1 LPRSSSTEPADA
13 AEINRCKLL
22 LAEMSV
28 GVWGSLLEGVGRTP
42 LLRLRGLSEELGVN
56 VYVKLEFLN
65 PTGSHK
71 DRIAYYMIRDAI
83 ERYGLEEGRCVVEC
97 SSGNTAISVAFV
109 AAQLGLR
116 AVIVAPEET
125 SPAKLSLIK
134 LLGAEVVLG
143 SSDPSSDRF
152 YCRIAERI
160 SRERG
165 CVFLN
170 QYANEAN
177 ARAHYE
183 TTAPEIWEALGGRVD
198 AFVMG
203 VGTGGTVTGV
213 GRFLKERGRALVV
226 AVTPRGSLLSGGE
239 GGDRIEGLITEF
251 VPPLLDLS
259 VVDRIIAVS
268 AGEALEEVRR
278 LAVEEGLLV
287 GHSTG
292 ANIAAIRRIAH
303 ELAPGANV
311 VTLACD
317 SALRYLHLL
326 T

>member
-1 LPRSSSTEPADA
+1 MPLTAREA
-13 AEINRCKLL
+13 
-22 LAEMSV
+22 MSAR
-28 GVWGSLLEGVGRTP
+28 VWGSLLEGIGRTP
-42 LLRLRGLSEELGVN
+42 LLRLERLSEELGVN

-71 DRIAYYMIRDAI
+71 DRIAYYMVRDAV
-83 ERYGLEEGRCVVEC
+83 ERHGLGRGGCVVEC
-97 SSGNTAISVAFV
+97 SSGNTAIAVAFV
-109 AAQLGLR
+109 AARLGLR
-116 AVIVAPEET
+116 AVITAPEET
-125 SPAKLSLIK
+125 SPAKLGLIR

-143 SSDPSSDRF
+143 SSDPRSERF
-152 YCRIAERI
+152 YCRIAESI
-160 SRERG
+160 ARERG

-183 TTAPEIWEALGGRVD
+183 TTAPEIWEALGGKVD

-251 VPPLLDLS
+251 IPPLLDLS
-259 VVDRIIAVS
+259 VVDRVVAVS
-268 AGEALEEVRR
+268 ASEALEEVRR

-292 ANIAAIRRIAH
+292 ANIAAIRRVAP
-303 ELAPGANV
+303 ELPPGANV

-317 SALRYLHLL
+317 SALRYPHLL
-326 T
+326 SNAKS

>member
-1 LPRSSSTEPADA
+1 
-13 AEINRCKLL
+13 
-22 LAEMSV
+22 MSAR
-28 GVWGSLLEGVGRTP
+28 VWGSLLEGVGRTP
-42 LLRLRGLSEELGVN
+42 LLRLKRLSEELGLN

-71 DRIAYYMIRDAI
+71 DRIAYYMVREAA
-83 ERYGLEEGRCVVEC
+83 ERHSLKQGDCVIEC

-109 AAQLGLR
+109 AARLGLR
-116 AVIVAPEET
+116 AVIAAPEET
-125 SPAKLSLIK
+125 SPAKLSLMK

-226 AVTPRGSLLSGGE
+226 AVTPKGSLLSGGE

-251 VPPLLDLS
+251 IPPLLDLS
-259 VVDRIIAVS
+259 VVDRIISVS
-268 AGEALEEVRR
+268 AGEALDEVKR

-303 ELAPGANV
+303 ELPPGANV